1 MFETHLALV
10 INFLLKKEMKRIVFQ
25 SKYNRNIFF
34 VFRAKEIS
42 VNDTKRKTVERGQ
55 NTDDSLTM
63 DEDDNDQEDVSA
75 SIERRKQGYWR
86 RLMCAT
92 VPIQA
97 VFLSS
102 LFVSWA
108 LDPESGNNCE
118 YNAGNLM
125 NMLYP
130 QLRYVNGPPPI

>member
-1 MFETHLALV
+1 MYEIKIERNCLPTSFILRT
-10 INFLLKKEMKRIVFQ
+10 KE
-25 SKYNRNIFF
+25 N
-34 VFRAKEIS
+34 S
-42 VNDTKRKTVERGQ
+42 VNDPKRKTVERGQ

>member
-1 MFETHLALV
+1 MLKYIRSYTFFYNFRSNENLV
-10 INFLLKKEMKRIVFQ
+10 RDSEW
-25 SKYNRNIFF
+25 
-34 VFRAKEIS
+34 
-42 VNDTKRKTVERGQ
+42 KTMDKGQ
-55 NTDDSLTM
+55 NTDDSLSL
-63 DEDDNDQEDVSA
+63 DDQGELSA
-75 SIERRKQGYWR
+75 SIERRKRGYWR

-108 LDPESGNNCE
+108 LDPESGNNCDF
-118 YNAGNLM
+118 NSGNLM

>member
-1 MFETHLALV
+1 MKTHLAFI
-10 INFLLKKEMKRIVFQ
+10 INFLFLNYNTTFFNFRSKE
-25 SKYNRNIFF
+25 NL
-34 VFRAKEIS
+34 
-42 VNDTKRKTVERGQ
+42 VNDIKCKTVERGQ
-55 NTDDSLTM
+55 NTDDALSM
-63 DEDDNDQEDVSA
+63 VDQGDISE
-75 SIERRKQGYWR
+75 SIERRKRGYWR

-108 LDPESGNNCE
+108 LDPESGGNNCDF
-118 YNAGNLM
+118 NAGNLM

>member
-10 INFLLKKEMKRIVFQ
+10 INFLLKKEVKRIVFQ

-34 VFRAKEIS
+34 NFRAKEIS

>member
-1 MFETHLALV
+1 MFETRLALV
-10 INFLLKKEMKRIVFQ
+10 INFLPKKEMKRIVFQ
-25 SKYNRNIFF
+25 SKYNRNNFLS
-34 VFRAKEIS
+34 FRAKEIS

-75 SIERRKQGYWR
+75 SIERRKQGHWR
-86 RLMCAT
+86 RLMCTT

>member
-34 VFRAKEIS
+34 IFRAKEIS

>member
-1 MFETHLALV
+1 MNDF
-10 INFLLKKEMKRIVFQ
+10 FL
-25 SKYNRNIFF
+25 IF
-34 VFRAKEIS
+34 RLKEIS

-63 DEDDNDQEDVSA
+63 DDDDEEEQEDVTT